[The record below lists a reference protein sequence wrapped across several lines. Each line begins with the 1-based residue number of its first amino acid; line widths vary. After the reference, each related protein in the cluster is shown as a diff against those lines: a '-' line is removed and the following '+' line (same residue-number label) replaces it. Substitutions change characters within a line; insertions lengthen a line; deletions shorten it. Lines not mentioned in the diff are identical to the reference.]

1 MVYLEVIST
10 RPIGEAEVSPGK
22 RIRIVCVDD
31 HPIVREGLASIIALQ
46 PDMELIGAAE
56 SGAEALRLFRASAP
70 NATLPDVALPDV
82 ALIDL
87 RLKDMSGHELT
98 RQILSHSS
106 GVRIIILTSFEG
118 DADIER
124 ALAAGARGYVV
135 KGTARDEL
143 LAAIRAV
150 HAGRRH
156 IPGSVAEKLAEHLGS
171 EKLSEREL
179 QVLGQIALGK
189 RNKEIGAALGIAED
203 TVKMHVK
210 NVLEKLEVNDRTE
223 AVTVAL
229 RRGILHL

>member
-1 MVYLEVIST
+1 MAFLEAIST
-10 RPIGEAEVSPGK
+10 RPTGEIDVSSGK
-22 RIRIVCVDD
+22 QIRIVCVDD

-56 SGAEALRLFRASAP
+56 SGAEALRLFQASAR
-70 NATLPDVALPDV
+70 DVALPDI

-98 RQILSHSS
+98 RQILSHFSS
-106 GVRIIILTSFEG
+106 IRIIILTSFEG

-156 IPGSVAEKLAEHLGS
+156 IPGLVAEKLAEHLGS

-179 QVLGQIALGK
+179 QVLGQIAMGK

>member
-1 MVYLEVIST
+1 MVSLEDIST
-10 RPIGEAEVSPGK
+10 RATGEDEMNSVK
-22 RIRIVCVDD
+22 VIRILCVDD

-46 PDMELIGAAE
+46 PDMELIGATE
-56 SGAEALRLFRASAP
+56 SGAEALQLIQTTA
-70 NATLPDVALPDV
+70 LDVALV
-82 ALIDL
+82 DL

-98 RQILSHSS
+98 RQLLSHPSS
-106 GVRIIILTSFEG
+106 IRIIILTSFEG

-143 LAAIRAV
+143 LGAIRAV

-171 EKLSEREL
+171 EKLSQREL

-189 RNKEIGAALGIAED
+189 RNKEIGAVLGIAED

-210 NVLEKLEVNDRTE
+210 NVLEKLGVNDRTE

-229 RRGILHL
+229 RRGFFHL

>member
-1 MVYLEVIST
+1 MS
-10 RPIGEAEVSPGK
+10 AEKS
-22 RIRIVCVDD
+22 IRILCVDD

-56 SGAEALRLFRASAP
+56 SGAEALRLFRVMA
-70 NATLPDVALPDV
+70 PDVALV
-82 ALIDL
+82 DL

-98 RQILSHSS
+98 RQLLSHSS
-106 GVRIIILTSFEG
+106 SVRVIILTSFEG

-124 ALAAGARGYVV
+124 ALVAGARGYVV

-143 LAAIRAV
+143 LTAIRAV

-156 IPGSVAEKLAEHLGS
+156 IPGSVAEKLAEHMGS
-171 EKLSEREL
+171 EKLTEREL
-179 QVLGQIALGK
+179 EVLGQIATGK
-189 RNKEIGAALGIAED
+189 RNKEIGAELGIAED

-210 NVLEKLEVNDRTE
+210 NILEKLGVNDRTE
-223 AVTVAL
+223 AVTIAL

>member
-1 MVYLEVIST
+1 MS
-10 RPIGEAEVSPGK
+10 SGK

-56 SGAEALRLFRASAP
+56 SGAEALRLFQASAP
-70 NATLPDVALPDV
+70 NVVLPDV

-98 RQILSHSS
+98 RQILSHSPAI
-106 GVRIIILTSFEG
+106 RIIILTSFEG

-143 LAAIRAV
+143 LGAIRAV

-156 IPGSVAEKLAEHLGS
+156 IPGSVAEKLAEHLSS

-179 QVLGQIALGK
+179 QVLGQIAMGK

-210 NVLEKLEVNDRTE
+210 NVLEKLQVNDRTE

>member
-1 MVYLEVIST
+1 MKS
-10 RPIGEAEVSPGK
+10 GEK
-22 RIRIVCVDD
+22 IRILCVDD
-31 HPIVREGLASIIALQ
+31 HPIVRDGLASIIALQ

-56 SGAEALRLFRASAP
+56 SGAEALRLFRSVIP
-70 NATLPDVALPDV
+70 HVILV
-82 ALIDL
+82 DL
-87 RLKDMSGHELT
+87 RLRDMSGHELT
-98 RQILSHSS
+98 RQILSFSPHA
-106 GVRIIILTSFEG
+106 RIIILTSFEG
-118 DADIER
+118 DTDIER

-135 KGTARDEL
+135 KGTPRDEL
-143 LAAIRAV
+143 LGAIRAV

-156 IPGSVAEKLAEHLGS
+156 IPGPLAQKLAEHLGS

-179 QVLGQIALGK
+179 QVLGQIAQGK

-210 NVLEKLEVNDRTE
+210 NVFEKLQVNDRTE

>member
-1 MVYLEVIST
+1 MVSLEAIST
-10 RPIGEAEVSPGK
+10 RATREDEMNSEKA
-22 RIRIVCVDD
+22 IRILCVDD

-56 SGAEALRLFRASAP
+56 SGAEALQLIHTTA
-70 NATLPDVALPDV
+70 LDVALV
-82 ALIDL
+82 DL

-98 RQILSHSS
+98 RQLLSHSS
-106 GVRIIILTSFEG
+106 SIRIIILTSFEG

-143 LAAIRAV
+143 LGAIRAV

-171 EKLSEREL
+171 EKLSQREL

-189 RNKEIGAALGIAED
+189 RNKEIGAVLDIAED

-210 NVLEKLEVNDRTE
+210 NVLEKLGVNDRTE

>member
-1 MVYLEVIST
+1 MVLVEAISPRGT
-10 RPIGEAEVSPGK
+10 GEAEVSSSK
-22 RIRIVCVDD
+22 KIRILCVDD

-46 PDMELIGAAE
+46 PDMELVGAAE
-56 SGAEALRLFRASAP
+56 SGAEALQLIH
-70 NATLPDVALPDV
+70 ATPLDVALV
-82 ALIDL
+82 DL

-106 GVRIIILTSFEG
+106 AIRIIILTSFEG

-124 ALAAGARGYVV
+124 ALLAGARGYVV

-143 LAAIRAV
+143 LGAIRSI

-156 IPGSVAEKLAEHLGS
+156 IPGSVAEKLAEHMGS

-179 QVLGQIALGK
+179 QVLAEIATGK

-210 NVLEKLEVNDRTE
+210 NVLEKLGVNDRTE

>member
-1 MVYLEVIST
+1 MVSLEDIST
-10 RPIGEAEVSPGK
+10 RATGEDEMNSVK
-22 RIRIVCVDD
+22 VIRILCVDD

-46 PDMELIGAAE
+46 PDMELIGATE
-56 SGAEALRLFRASAP
+56 SGAEALQLIQTTA
-70 NATLPDVALPDV
+70 LDVALV
-82 ALIDL
+82 DL

-98 RQILSHSS
+98 RQLLSHTSS
-106 GVRIIILTSFEG
+106 IRIIILTSFEG

-143 LAAIRAV
+143 LSAIRAV

-171 EKLSEREL
+171 EKLSQREL

-189 RNKEIGAALGIAED
+189 RNKEIGAVLGIAED

-210 NVLEKLEVNDRTE
+210 NVLEKLGVNDRTE

-229 RRGILHL
+229 RRGFFHL

>member
-1 MVYLEVIST
+1 MNSAEVI
-10 RPIGEAEVSPGK
+10 
-22 RIRIVCVDD
+22 RILCVDD

-46 PDMELIGAAE
+46 PDMELIGATE
-56 SGAEALRLFRASAP
+56 SGAEALQLIQTTA
-70 NATLPDVALPDV
+70 LDVALV
-82 ALIDL
+82 DL

-98 RQILSHSS
+98 RQLLSHSS
-106 GVRIIILTSFEG
+106 SIRIIILTSFEG

-143 LAAIRAV
+143 LGAIRAV

-171 EKLSEREL
+171 EKLSQREL

-189 RNKEIGAALGIAED
+189 RNKEIGAVLGIAED

-210 NVLEKLEVNDRTE
+210 NVLEKLGVNDRTE

-229 RRGILHL
+229 RRGFFHL

>member
-1 MVYLEVIST
+1 MPVATREGEVN
-10 RPIGEAEVSPGK
+10 VWK
-22 RIRIVCVDD
+22 KIRIICVDD
-31 HPIVREGLASIIALQ
+31 HPVVREGLASIIALQ
-46 PDMELIGAAE
+46 SDMEMIGAAE
-56 SGAEALRLFRASAP
+56 SGAEGLQLSLTTTPDIAL
-70 NATLPDVALPDV
+70 V
-82 ALIDL
+82 DL
-87 RLKDMSGHELT
+87 RLKDMSGDELT

-135 KGTARDEL
+135 KGTGRDDL
-143 LAAIRAV
+143 LTAIRTV
-150 HAGRRH
+150 HVGRRH
-156 IPGSVAEKLAEHLGS
+156 IPVAVAEKLAEHLGS

-179 QVLGQIALGK
+179 QVLRQIATGK

>member
-1 MVYLEVIST
+1 MVSLESISKRQT
-10 RPIGEAEVSPGK
+10 GEVEVSSRK

-46 PDMELIGAAE
+46 SDMELIGAAE

-70 NATLPDVALPDV
+70 DVALV
-82 ALIDL
+82 DL

-156 IPGSVAEKLAEHLGS
+156 IPGPVAEKLAEHLGS
-171 EKLSEREL
+171 EKLSDREL
-179 QVLGQIALGK
+179 QVLGQIAMGK
-189 RNKEIGAALGIAED
+189 RNKEIGSALGIAED

-210 NVLEKLEVNDRTE
+210 NVLEKLAVNDRTE

>member
-1 MVYLEVIST
+1 MVPVEAISPRAT
-10 RPIGEAEVSPGK
+10 GEAEMSSAK
-22 RIRIVCVDD
+22 RIRILCVDD

-46 PDMELIGAAE
+46 PDMELVGAAE
-56 SGAEALRLFRASAP
+56 SGAEALQLIH
-70 NATLPDVALPDV
+70 ATPLDV

-106 GVRIIILTSFEG
+106 AIRIIILTSFEG

-124 ALAAGARGYVV
+124 ALLAGARGYVV

-143 LAAIRAV
+143 LGAIRSV
-150 HAGRRH
+150 HSGRKH

-171 EKLSEREL
+171 EKLSVREL
-179 QVLGQIALGK
+179 QVLAEIATGK

-210 NVLEKLEVNDRTE
+210 NVLEKLGVNDRTE